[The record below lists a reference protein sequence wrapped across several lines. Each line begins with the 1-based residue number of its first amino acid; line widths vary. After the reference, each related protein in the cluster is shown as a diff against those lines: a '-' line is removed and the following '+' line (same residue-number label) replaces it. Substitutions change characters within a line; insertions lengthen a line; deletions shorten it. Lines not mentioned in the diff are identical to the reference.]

1 MADVSIP
8 DSLHYSEQ
16 DEWARLEG
24 EEVVVG
30 ITDFAQ
36 QQLGDI
42 VFVTLPEVGS
52 EVSRGEPFGEI
63 DSVKTATEL
72 YSPVDGEVVALNE
85 GLADKPELVNED
97 CYGEGWMIR
106 VAVKNGAVEGL
117 LDSAAY
123 ARSVEE
129 RDE

>member
-1 MADVSIP
+1 MADISIP

-16 DEWARLEG
+16 DEWARADG
-24 EEVVVG
+24 AEVVVG

-52 EVSRGEPFGEI
+52 EVTRGEPFGEI

-72 YSPVDGEVVALNE
+72 YSPVNGEVVAVNE
-85 GLADKPELVNED
+85 DLAEQPELVNED
-97 CYGEGWMIR
+97 CYGGGWMIR
-106 VAVKNGAVEGL
+106 VAAAPDALVGL
-117 LDSAAY
+117 LDASAY
-123 ARSVEE
+123 AKGVEE
-129 RDE
+129 REE